1 MARQRVSARDLE
13 KQIRDEILV
22 AARNESI
29 LDEENAKLA
38 NEIKRYIQQQT
49 PKVTGDAV
57 GSIKVKKVRKP
68 KNGLPAR
75 VVFSDSPLFHMI
87 EYGTKSDPDT
97 TKDPRRVQID
107 GEWVTL
113 GRDTPTKAAAPFGKA
128 KAKYGDG
135 S

>member
-87 EYGTKSDPDT
+87 EYGTKSDPAT
-97 TKDPRRVQID
+97 TKEPRRVEID